1 MEFSQIIALAP
12 YVTTVVVAAVAGW
25 VINTHNRIRNGYP
38 LENSWGMAIHPKTDR
53 EAEERIKLLTSE
65 NAELRAQMS
74 AMKERVE
81 TVERIVTDQ
90 SYGLAQEIDQL
101 SIEKKARN

>member
-1 MEFSQIIALAP
+1 MDLSLFIELAP
-12 YVTTVVVAAVAGW
+12 FVTIVMVAWVLGW
-25 VINTHNRIRNGYP
+25 VLTTWLRIKNGYP
-38 LENSWGMAIHPKTDR
+38 LEGSWGNAIHPHKDR
-53 EAEERIKLLTSE
+53 ESEERIKLLTGE

-90 SYGLAQEIDQL
+90 SYSVAREIEQL
-101 SIEKKARN
+101 ERNKGAN

>member
-1 MEFSQIIALAP
+1 MDLSLFIELAP
-12 YVTTVVVAAVAGW
+12 FVTIVMVAWVLGW
-25 VINTHNRIRNGYP
+25 VLTTWLRIKNGYP
-38 LENSWGMAIHPKTDR
+38 LEGSWGNAIHPHKDR
-53 EAEERIKLLTSE
+53 EAEERIKLLTGE

-90 SYGLAQEIDQL
+90 SYSVAREIEQL
-101 SIEKKARN
+101 ERKKGAN